1 MHTYLSVCLLLP
13 VTVKTTTS
21 NTTVRIVRLI
31 YMSKYSLS
39 STDVVEV
46 RASALKQ
53 LNAPGISGDLA
64 AQKKQ
69 FEEEVEGEV
78 DSDSDVEFIMEE
90 KVEGNESVELKFVHD
105 QLKIY

>member
-1 MHTYLSVCLLLP
+1 M
-13 VTVKTTTS
+13 
-21 NTTVRIVRLI
+21 
-31 YMSKYSLS
+31 
-39 STDVVEV
+39 

-64 AQKKQ
+64 VQKKKQ
-69 FEEEVEGEV
+69 VEEEVEGEV

-90 KVEGNESVELKFVHD
+90 KVEGNGSVELKFVHD